1 MKVRVLS
8 KKKDGGEVIRGLMDE
23 VLAGSVLKLL
33 ERQYPDDKH
42 IIIRSDKSR
51 VQNAYKKV
59 RVEK

>member
-8 KKKDGGEVIRGLMDE
+8 KKKDGGEVISGLMDE